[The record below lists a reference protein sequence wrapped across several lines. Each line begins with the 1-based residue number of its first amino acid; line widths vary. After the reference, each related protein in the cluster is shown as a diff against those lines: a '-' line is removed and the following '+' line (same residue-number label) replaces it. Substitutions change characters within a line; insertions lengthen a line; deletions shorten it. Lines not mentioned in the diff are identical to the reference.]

1 VGFKALADYCLRHK
15 ISIHIISGY
24 TGMMLTVDAVNSQ
37 PSTVNSELEFTIP
50 MLTDL
55 ISLAHLA
62 QFSLED
68 FIIGWGLVYEI
79 INFRQLYFV
88 KPALIG
94 LWRMPQDIN
103 SLAL

>member
-1 VGFKALADYCLRHK
+1 
-15 ISIHIISGY
+15 
-24 TGMMLTVDAVNSQ
+24 M
-37 PSTVNSELEFTIP
+37 
-50 MLTDL
+50 

-62 QFSLED
+62 QLYIED
-68 FIIGWGLVYEI
+68 FIIWWGRVYEI

-88 KPALIG
+88 KPAPRG